1 MFAEPLDL
9 MVCDASFIALS
20 KLLSVPLS
28 LSQEAVLLVKPQFE
42 VGRENIGRG
51 GIVREGAEKALED
64 VKVWLRGEGWRTM
77 ATADSPI
84 EGGSGNSEYLLH
96 AVRQGDPS

>member
-1 MFAEPLDL
+1 

-20 KLLSVPLS
+20 KVLHVPLS
-28 LSQEAVLLVKPQFE
+28 LSREAVMLVKPQFE
-42 VGRENIGRG
+42 VGRDNIGRG
-51 GIVREGAEKALED
+51 GIVRDGAEEALEA
-64 VKVWLRGEGWRTM
+64 VQVWLRGEGWQTV

-96 AVRQGDPS
+96 AVRLS